1 MLEDDMQLAKLSNR
15 QSLPRRDLTSVVFPG
30 FLVPG
35 GNICKYSTI
44 RYYIP
49 SLWGFEMVS
58 TDSDHLDQ
66 LSLNFWDISMP
77 S

>member
-44 RYYIP
+44 P
-49 SLWGFEMVS
+49 VS
-58 TDSDHLDQ
+58 YTHLT
-66 LSLNFWDISMP
+66 LP
-77 S
+77 TTPYV

>member
-15 QSLPRRDLTSVVFPG
+15 QSLPRRDLTSVVFAG
-30 FLVPG
+30 LQVPG

-49 SLWGFEMVS
+49 ALWGFVQDLEEFDRNYYYS
-58 TDSDHLDQ
+58 ILQPYKT
-66 LSLNFWDISMP
+66 
-77 S
+77 